1 MHHFL
6 LPTAVLAGAFA
17 LGCTDQP
24 TPSEPADASQPSFR
38 TEQKPEG
45 PGAQVTRSGFQFIF
59 INDPDR
65 DYSLTIGTPIEEA
78 PECGGSGEITAGTIQ
93 VVTTPAELERFI
105 ARVRKGEM
113 TLYGRFS
120 ANPCELTEAD
130 VVARGQGN
138 ANLLILTRS
147 TNVLFTIQ
155 ATGTVELT
163 GGGLAHLVVKGHF
176 HIEPDG
182 SFRVHVDRFRLQ
194 PIG

>member
-1 MHHFL
+1 
-6 LPTAVLAGAFA
+6 
-17 LGCTDQP
+17 
-24 TPSEPADASQPSFR
+24 
-38 TEQKPEG
+38 
-45 PGAQVTRSGFQFIF
+45 
-59 INDPDR
+59 
-65 DYSLTIGTPIEEA
+65 
-78 PECGGSGEITAGTIQ
+78 
-93 VVTTPAELERFI
+93 
-105 ARVRKGEM
+105 M
-113 TLYGRFS
+113 TLYGRFT

-155 ATGTVELT
+155 ASGTVELT
-163 GGGLAHLVVKGHF
+163 SGGLAHLVVKGHF